1 MKHSKR
7 FITLLLAVL
16 MLVST
21 LPVSVI
27 ANANANVNIQKSLYE
42 ELLETGKLV
51 PISDDFS
58 SSASEEITLSH
69 SAAKSID
76 NSIIIDEMGLSS
88 DDVDSFYRVSY
99 SYNNDVAY
107 EADFNDGSVFTY
119 DKDMNVLSYTN
130 FERNSEISSS
140 KNTAIINTIKSELCI
155 DNSYDLS
162 TDDNDNN
169 DLVYYWEKI
178 DENGYRN
185 IYDSLSLR
193 IDGTTNSIY

>member
-27 ANANANVNIQKSLYE
+27 ANANANANVNIQKSLYE

-51 PISDDFS
+51 PIGDDFS
-58 SSASEEITLSH
+58 SSASEEITLPH

-88 DDVDSFYRVSY
+88 DDVDSFY
-99 SYNNDVAY
+99 
-107 EADFNDGSVFTY
+107 
-119 DKDMNVLSYTN
+119 L
-130 FERNSEISSS
+130 
-140 KNTAIINTIKSELCI
+140 
-155 DNSYDLS
+155 
-162 TDDNDNN
+162 
-169 DLVYYWEKI
+169 
-178 DENGYRN
+178 
-185 IYDSLSLR
+185 
-193 IDGTTNSIY
+193 